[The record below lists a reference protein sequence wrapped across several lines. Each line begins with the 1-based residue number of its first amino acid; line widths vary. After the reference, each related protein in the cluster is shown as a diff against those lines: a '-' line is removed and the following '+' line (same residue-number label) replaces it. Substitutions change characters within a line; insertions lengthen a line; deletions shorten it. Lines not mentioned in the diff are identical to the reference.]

1 MNQLQAVKQH
11 LESGKGITSLQAIN
25 LYGCTRLSDKIFKL
39 RKSGMNISSLDRE
52 AVNRYG
58 IKVRFTEYRLVKTS

>member
-1 MNQLQAVKQH
+1 MNQLEAVKQH

-58 IKVRFTEYRLVKTS
+58 RTVRYTEYRLHT